1 MPHPFGRKIEFP
13 AILIFHFIDGKVVE
27 IWAMPDHLGFNQ
39 QLGYELK
46 PKEEK

>member
-13 AILIFHFIDGKVVE
+13 AILIFHFIDDKVVE